1 MTHSTP
7 PPRSASATTSERPSD
22 SSSKLK
28 VKATRTAPH
37 TIDVVHNRNGWYI
50 NLTVNG
56 MPARCFGPLDGPI
69 TIQQAFIYVGTML
82 AINE

>member
-7 PPRSASATTSERPSD
+7 PPPSASATNSETPSEP
-22 SSSKLK
+22 SSKLRLK
-28 VKATRTAPH
+28 EVRTAPH